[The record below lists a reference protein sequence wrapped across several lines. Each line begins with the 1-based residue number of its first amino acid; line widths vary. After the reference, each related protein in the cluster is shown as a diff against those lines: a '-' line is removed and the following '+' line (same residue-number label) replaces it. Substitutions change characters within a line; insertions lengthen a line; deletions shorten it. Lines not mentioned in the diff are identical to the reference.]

1 MRGSKS
7 KHHPCYLQIVVFVVF
22 CDICRVS
29 INILLKLL
37 NMLDFVFCPCLV
49 LSCSDAVSRF
59 TVLMTAGKKDI
70 LSYDSSSYDDSSS
83 MMMRDEMMMM
93 KYTTTT
99 TTTTKNIIIIL

>member
-22 CDICRVS
+22 CGICRVS

-37 NMLDFVFCPCLV
+37 NMLLDFVFRPCLV

-59 TVLMTAGKKDI
+59 TVLMTAGK
-70 LSYDSSSYDDSSS
+70 
-83 MMMRDEMMMM
+83 
-93 KYTTTT
+93 
-99 TTTTKNIIIIL
+99 